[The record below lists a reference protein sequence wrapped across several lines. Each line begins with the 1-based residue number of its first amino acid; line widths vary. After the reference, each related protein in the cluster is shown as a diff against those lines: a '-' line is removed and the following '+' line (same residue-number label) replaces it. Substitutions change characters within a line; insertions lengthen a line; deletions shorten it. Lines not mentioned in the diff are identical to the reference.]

1 MAGRIKATPE
11 QMRGTAAK
19 FGKEATN
26 LGQSMSRMKQLV
38 NSLDSMWEGDAT
50 KAYKERY
57 AKLEKSFQNAME
69 LMEELDKNLKASAK
83 IIEETDKK
91 IASQLR

>member
-1 MAGRIKATPE
+1 
-11 QMRGTAAK
+11 
-19 FGKEATN
+19 
-26 LGQSMSRMKQLV
+26 
-38 NSLDSMWEGDAT
+38 MWEGDAT

-57 AKLEKSFQNAME
+57 AKLEKSFQNAKE